1 MLGDEA
7 PAYSGRLA
15 KLVGVATTANVP
27 GNCVAAFRS
36 RSSSVVRAA
45 KSGNLSS
52 RCTMPLLGLLGAFA
66 GDLLATSLS
75 DPARRTSHGRVL
87 DDLRSHTVLPAVVT
101 FACFFCVVDVA
112 SFQPHLT
119 SHLHSLP
126 NRVHG
131 WLQVS
136 DGVDT
141 LLQATHAAFWMAL
154 ITFDLDRVRI
164 LLATLL
170 CLTVI
175 LCDLGTSS
183 IQLATFAIAVP
194 IGR

>member
-75 DPARRTSHGRVL
+75 DPARCTSHGRVL
-87 DDLRSHTVLPAVVT
+87 TTYDPIQCCRQWSHSRASSASSTSRRSSPISRPICTLYPIVCTADCKSVTASTRSFRQLTVH
-101 FACFFCVVDVA
+101 FGWR
-112 SFQPHLT
+112 SSHLT
-119 SHLHSLP
+119 
-126 NRVHG
+126 
-131 WLQVS
+131 
-136 DGVDT
+136 
-141 LLQATHAAFWMAL
+141 
-154 ITFDLDRVRI
+154 
-164 LLATLL
+164 
-170 CLTVI
+170 
-175 LCDLGTSS
+175 
-183 IQLATFAIAVP
+183 
-194 IGR
+194 